1 MASQWDVHGS
11 FVEHLESTKDW
22 SNLSQTPLTEEQKNK
37 REEARKHRKPRPSDK
52 EQKELKKLRKELRE
66 KRASNDKLRKEVDE
80 GLSETPIS
88 RMTPRISEFLTAKG
102 SKTKRRKKRK
112 SNKKR
117 SIKRKHSKRR

>member
-1 MASQWDVHGS
+1 S
-11 FVEHLESTKDW
+11 ERK
-22 SNLSQTPLTEEQKNK
+22 
-37 REEARKHRKPRPSDK
+37 EARKHRKPRLSEK
-52 EQKELKKLRKELRE
+52 QRKELKAKQ
-66 KRASNDKLRKEVDE
+66 ASNDKLRKEIDE